1 MSTLDEFNKRIEKDE
16 LEKPK
21 IDLYLKS
28 IEKLYSGIWTDPDIL
43 EHIELLKQK
52 PSIAKYSDFDDYMMN
67 DPWSLAPLNYGD
79 TDCED
84 ISEKSLVPY
93 MEAFNAQPT
102 NRHLTPNDLKIAK
115 ILKLRVQGASISIS
129 PKEDT
134 ISWEDLLAKTKKI
147 IDCDHIKDAQYWIE
161 FYTDGCPTGNK
172 PHIHMYAHLTDINL
186 VNTVASYI
194 RSKFKKTSC
203 SIEKKHDITYGV
215 LHYLEGRASL
225 DAKKKF
231 KKLDKI
237 KRAKLNIPDVFI
249 L

>member
-1 MSTLDEFNKRIEKDE
+1 MSTLDEFNKRIENDE

-28 IEKLYSGIWTDPDIL
+28 IEKLYCGIWTDPDIL

-52 PSIAKYSDFDDYMMN
+52 QPEAKFTDFDEYLKSENLSYSDLTEN
-67 DPWSLAPLNYGD
+67 
-79 TDCED
+79 ED
-84 ISEKSLVPY
+84 GGRTNWYKY
-93 MEAFNAQPT
+93 YTGAFEDQPKT
-102 NRHLTPNDLKIAK
+102 RHLTPNDLKIAK
-115 ILKLRVQGASISIS
+115 ILKLRVQGASITIS
-129 PKEDT
+129 PKENT

-147 IDCDHIKDAQYWIE
+147 IDCDYIKDAQYFIE

-215 LHYLEGRASL
+215 KDYLEGKASL

-237 KRAKLNIPDVFI
+237 KRAKLNIPDVFN

>member
-1 MSTLDEFNKRIEKDE
+1 MDEFYKRIEKDE
-16 LEKPK
+16 IEKPK
-21 IDLYLKS
+21 VDLYLQS
-28 IEKLYSGIWTDPDIL
+28 IDKLYPGQWTDPDIL
-43 EHIELLKQK
+43 EHIQILKNKQ
-52 PSIAKYSDFDDYMMN
+52 PEAKFLDFDEYLKHIGWCMD
-67 DPWSLAPLNYGD
+67 DLDEGEQPGD
-79 TDCED
+79 TNWWQHWHDEFD
-84 ISEKSLVPY
+84 E
-93 MEAFNAQPT
+93 QPKKKQ
-102 NRHLTPNDLKIAK
+102 LTPNDLKIAK
-115 ILKLRVQGASISIS
+115 ILKLRVQGASITIS
-129 PKEDT
+129 PKENT

-147 IDCDHIKDAQYWIE
+147 IDCDYIKDAEYWIE

-215 LHYLEGRASL
+215 LHYLEGRASE

-231 KKLDKI
+231 KKLDKL
-237 KRAKLNIPDVFI
+237 KRKKLKIPETFI